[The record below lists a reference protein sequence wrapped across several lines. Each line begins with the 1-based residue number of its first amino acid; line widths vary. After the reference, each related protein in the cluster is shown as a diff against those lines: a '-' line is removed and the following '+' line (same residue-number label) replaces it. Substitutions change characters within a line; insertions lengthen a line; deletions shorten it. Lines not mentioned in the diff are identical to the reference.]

1 MHRRTALKTLA
12 AAGTVAACGPRMQ
25 AVEAKAS
32 HSWLTLAVQQYSF
45 NQQLRS
51 GEMRIE
57 DYAKTVVQGTGIKTL
72 EYFNGH
78 FEDRGENDKF
88 FRELR
93 KRSDDLGATT
103 TMMLCRSSDA
113 LDSPKAAIRKKAVDG
128 YRKWLAAT
136 KTLGGSFIR
145 VDVRHPGE
153 VEAQKQHAVAGL
165 RAVCKAA
172 AEMEMG
178 ILVENHGNHSS
189 NGAWLADVMRKVAL
203 DNCGTLPDFQNFTD
217 YDPYKGVEE
226 MMPWA
231 KIVCAKSK
239 EFNAAGDEV
248 NVDFRRMLK
257 IVHAAKFK
265 GSIGIEFEGHGV
277 PPIEGINATKRL
289 IKKVV
294 AEIDNA

>member
-1 MHRRTALKTLA
+1 MQRRTALKTLA
-12 AAGTVAACGPRMQ
+12 AAGAVSVCIPRGVAAEGNAPD
-25 AVEAKAS
+25 K
-32 HSWLTLAVQQYSF
+32 WLTLAVQQYSF

-57 DYAKTVVQGTGIKTL
+57 DYAKTVVEGTGIKTL

-78 FEDRGENDKF
+78 FEDRGEDGKF
-88 FRELR
+88 FRDLR

-113 LDSPKAAIRKKAVDG
+113 LDSPDATIRKKAVEG

-136 KTLGGSFIR
+136 KALGGSYIR
-145 VDVRHPGE
+145 VDVRQPGDAE
-153 VEAQKQHAVAGL
+153 SQKQHAVAGL
-165 RAVCKAA
+165 RAVCKVAA
-172 AEMEMG
+172 KMEMG
-178 ILVENHGNHSS
+178 ILAENHGNHSS
-189 NGAWLADVMRKVAL
+189 NGAWLADVMRKVDL

-257 IVHAAKFK
+257 IVRAAKFT
-265 GSIGIEFEGHGV
+265 GSIGIEFEGHTV
-277 PPIEGINATKRL
+277 PPVDGINATKRL
-289 IKKVV
+289 IEKVV
-294 AEIDNA
+294 AEMDAA